1 MSKQD
6 RQGVVTPADV
16 EQKYG
21 LGKPSASGGLTPKE
35 REDLNKLTQTL
46 TAFIASTNAKL
57 KEYDEKLAP
66 GITQTWFGNGAPT
79 LDNSPATDWNTE
91 ELKTEHIG
99 DIYCDKDNG
108 NIYLFNGSG
117 WLGSTSLNYIV
128 KFTVNSEVYQ
138 TISVKIG
145 NSVNAPATVP
155 TSGNGSF
162 IAWQLNGENV
172 TFPYTPS
179 GNTEITALFQ

>member
-6 RQGVVTPADV
+6 RQGVITPADV

-21 LGKPSASGGLTPKE
+21 LGKSSNSGGLTAKE

-46 TAFIASTNAKL
+46 STFMVSTNAKL
-57 KEYDEKLAP
+57 QALDDKLAP
-66 GITQTWFGNGAPT
+66 GITQTWFSKGAPT
-79 LDNSPATDWNTE
+79 LDNSPASDWSTD

-99 DIYCDKDNG
+99 DIYCDEDNG

-128 KFTVNSEVYQ
+128 RFIVNNEVYQ
-138 TISVKIG
+138 IISVKVG

-155 TSGNGSF
+155 TSENGSL

-172 TFPYTPS
+172 TFPYTPT